1 MVEQLKSN
9 ASPESRFKQF
19 QLFLIFL
26 KLGLTSFGGPIA
38 HIGYFR
44 EEFVTRRKWLN
55 EHTFTDLFA
64 LCQLLPG
71 PTSSQFG
78 ILIGLLRGS
87 YPGAIVA
94 WLGFTLPS
102 ATILILFAF
111 GLTELNNT
119 IHAGWLHGLKIVA
132 VAVVANAVWT
142 MGKNLCPDTTRVS
155 FAIVGAIVTSLFP
168 NTLGQVST
176 IIGGGIMGYLILRQ
190 EPAFPHSELSIKI
203 SKLIAISSMIL
214 FFSLLLLLPL
224 VARLIQSNTLH
235 VFQEFFRVGAL
246 VFGGGH
252 IVLPLLQSVV
262 VPSEMVSNSMFLAGY
277 GAAQA
282 LPGPL
287 FSFAAYLGAIS
298 HLPPNGLLGASI
310 CLIAIYL
317 PSFLLIIGLFPF
329 WEKVRRFHGIKRA
342 MLGVNAAIVGL
353 LLSALYN
360 PVWTSAINNTS
371 DFCVVLAM
379 FLLLNFWKFPP
390 WLVVLIGAG
399 IGQTLAAI

>member
-1 MVEQLKSN
+1 MVKQLKSKKN
-9 ASPESRFKQF
+9 SITRSSIFD
-19 QLFLIFL
+19 LFLIFL

-44 EEFVTRRKWLN
+44 EEFVTRRKWFN

-71 PTSSQFG
+71 PASSQLG
-78 ILIGLLRGS
+78 ILIGLFRKS
-87 YPGAIVA
+87 YLGAVVA

-102 ATILILFAF
+102 AIIMILFAF

-132 VAVVANAVWT
+132 VAVVAQAVWD
-142 MGKNLCPDTTRVS
+142 MGKSLCPDAARIS
-155 FAIVGAIVTSLFP
+155 FAIIGAIITSLFP
-168 NTLGQVST
+168 NTLGQLST
-176 IIGGGIMGYLILRQ
+176 IIGGGIIGSLILRH
-190 EPAFPHSELSIKI
+190 EPIFPHSELSIRI
-203 SKLIAISSMIL
+203 SKFIAAFLIIL
-214 FFSLLLLLPL
+214 FLSLLFLLPL
-224 VARLIQSNTLH
+224 VTKLVQNNILY
-235 VFQEFFRVGAL
+235 VFQGFFRAGAL

-252 IVLPLLQSVV
+252 IVLPLLQSVT
-262 VPSEMVSNSMFLAGY
+262 VPSGMVSNNIFLAGY

-287 FSFAAYLGAIS
+287 FSFAAYLGVIS
-298 HLPPNGLLGASI
+298 NLPPNGLLGASI

-317 PSFLLIIGLFPF
+317 PSFLLVIGIFPF
-329 WEKVRRFHGIKRA
+329 WEKLRRFHMIRRA

-353 LLSALYN
+353 LLSALYH
-360 PVWTSAINNTS
+360 PVWTSAIYNTF
-371 DFCVVLAM
+371 DFSVVLGM
-379 FLLLNFWKFPP
+379 FLLLNFWKWSP

-399 IGQTLAAI
+399 IGQIIS